1 MGAFSSCIRGEYF
14 MKFLELEIFN
24 DFKCIG
30 TDCPFTCCAGGWRI
44 IVDSE
49 TDLRYMSV
57 EGPFGERLRNNIESV
72 DGTRRFVLTDDGR
85 CPFLNEK
92 NLCDIYINIGEENL
106 CYTCKTYPRYSFV
119 AGDILFE
126 GVSISCPEVAR
137 FFLNHKE
144 ALKIDFA
151 ENKAMLP
158 GQAAVDW
165 ETFNHSVRA
174 FTTAVAIAQDREF
187 TAGERLA
194 LLTLFTFQF
203 QSYIDGKRDPSG
215 LIELFSDHASFS
227 QILPQTGVEQR
238 DIRSKAEFIA
248 EYISLFRSIN
258 RLSATLPELYELVNY
273 FGNEDQLSASGS
285 KWMAAYA
292 VFDDMDVQI
301 WLEQIIVYVL
311 FRYFMQGFKDKDFY
325 MKLTRGIIL
334 LYGLVSSTM
343 VLHHLRHD
351 RIPEFDELVMIVAH
365 SSRIVE
371 HSASFGDKVTEHFR
385 DKGIMDPAF
394 LFKLFS

>member
-1 MGAFSSCIRGEYF
+1 

-44 IVDSE
+44 VVDSE
-49 TDLRYMSV
+49 TDLRYRSV
-57 EGPFGERLRNNIESV
+57 EGPFGDRLKKNIETV

-92 NLCDIYINIGEENL
+92 NLCDIYINIGEDYL

-151 ENKAMLP
+151 ENKEKLP
-158 GQAAVDW
+158 GQDLVDW

-187 TAGERLA
+187 SVGERLT

-203 QSYIDGKRDPSG
+203 QSYIVGKRDPSG
-215 LIELFSDHASFS
+215 LIELFGNHGNFS
-227 QILPQTGVEQR
+227 QILPQTGIEKR

-248 EYISLFRSIN
+248 EYISLSGSISSL
-258 RLSATLPELYELVNY
+258 RTTLPELHELVNY
-273 FGNEDQLSASGS
+273 FGNEDQLSASAS
-285 KWMAAYA
+285 KWLAAYA
-292 VFDDMDVQI
+292 VFDDADVQI
-301 WLEQIIVYVL
+301 WLEQIIVYVM

-325 MKLTRGIIL
+325 MKLARGIIL
-334 LYGLVSSTM
+334 LYGLITSTM

-351 RIPEFDELVMIVAH
+351 RMPEFDNLVMIVAH

-371 HSASFGDKVTEHFR
+371 HSASFGDKVTEHF
-385 DKGIMDPAF
+385 KEEGIMDPAF

>member
-1 MGAFSSCIRGEYF
+1 

-44 IVDSE
+44 VVDSE
-49 TDLRYMSV
+49 TDLRYRSV
-57 EGPFGERLRNNIESV
+57 EGPFGDRLKKNIETV

-92 NLCDIYINIGEENL
+92 NLCDIYINIGEDYL

-151 ENKAMLP
+151 ENKEKLS
-158 GQAAVDW
+158 GQDLVDW

-187 TAGERLA
+187 SVGERLT

-203 QSYIDGKRDPSG
+203 QSYIVGKRDPSG
-215 LIELFSDHASFS
+215 LIELFGNHGNFS
-227 QILPQTGVEQR
+227 QILPQTGIEKR

-248 EYISLFRSIN
+248 EYISLSGSISSL
-258 RLSATLPELYELVNY
+258 RTTLPELHELVNY
-273 FGNEDQLSASGS
+273 FGNEDQLSASAS
-285 KWMAAYA
+285 KWLAAYA
-292 VFDDMDVQI
+292 VFDDADVQI
-301 WLEQIIVYVL
+301 WLEQIIVYVM

-325 MKLTRGIIL
+325 MKLARGIIL
-334 LYGLVSSTM
+334 LYGLITSTM

-351 RIPEFDELVMIVAH
+351 RMPEFDNLVMIVAH

-371 HSASFGDKVTEHFR
+371 HSASFGDKVTEHF
-385 DKGIMDPAF
+385 KEEGIMDPAF